1 MAYLAVTRQTVCL
14 WQQVMDVGDQDDL
27 MQGVSN
33 GMGGSSP
40 CTLNCSRMMVGAGR
54 QRNTGKLV
62 QPDSV
67 SPKGVTLV
75 GSNGLA
81 HGGVRTLAPPSG
93 FVC

>member
-1 MAYLAVTRQTVCL
+1 
-14 WQQVMDVGDQDDL
+14 MDVGEQDDS
-27 MQGVSN
+27 MQRVRH

-40 CTLNCSRMMVGAGR
+40 CTLNYSRAMVGAGR

-67 SPKGVTLV
+67 SPRGVMLV

-93 FVC
+93 FIC